1 MGGEELEL
9 FARAAAGARYSEPI
23 KLEGLNQTAGD
34 QVSLSPKIEEPSNLT
49 KGKTQAAVGR

>member
-23 KLEGLNQTAGD
+23 KLEGLNQKGILFGEVYIRYKTYPWSD
-34 QVSLSPKIEEPSNLT
+34 LLS
-49 KGKTQAAVGR
+49 G

>member
-23 KLEGLNQTAGD
+23 KLEGLNQTD
-34 QVSLSPKIEEPSNLT
+34 FREKFVSVITYSTGIFFLT
-49 KGKTQAAVGR
+49 GYITG